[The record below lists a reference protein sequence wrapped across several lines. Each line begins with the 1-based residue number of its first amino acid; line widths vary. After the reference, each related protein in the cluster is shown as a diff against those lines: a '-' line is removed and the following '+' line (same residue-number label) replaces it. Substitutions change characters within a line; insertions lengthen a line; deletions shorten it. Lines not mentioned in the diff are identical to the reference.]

1 MSETMPKLTL
11 ELIKEKIGE
20 PTNYDVLFIED
31 ENVGHS
37 YFHILDFGKF
47 RIHITEYLDEEYY
60 IRNFTGTMFICES
73 LNEAIDRIKQIV
85 GEQNIVV

>member
-1 MSETMPKLTL
+1 MNETMPKLTL

-20 PTNYDVLFIED
+20 PTNYDVGFIED

-37 YFHILDFGKF
+37 YFHILAFGRLKF
-47 RIHITEYLDEEYY
+47 YIAEYLDEEYY
-60 IRNFTGTMFICES
+60 IRNFTGTKFICSS